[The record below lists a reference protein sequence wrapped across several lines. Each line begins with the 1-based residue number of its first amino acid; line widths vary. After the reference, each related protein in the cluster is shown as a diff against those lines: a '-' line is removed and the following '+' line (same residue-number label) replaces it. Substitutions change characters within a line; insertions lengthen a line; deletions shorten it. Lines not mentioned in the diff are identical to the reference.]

1 MGTALN
7 TLAEGLLVLDQNE
20 RIVLANRAFGET
32 IGMPI
37 DALTGRSI
45 SQLPLVCSTEQATLV
60 PWKEAIS
67 TGVPVMGQM
76 FNLTRDEKEDVTFS
90 VSASPIVDDHGKG
103 RGVLTSFEN
112 VTQLERRKRDLAV
125 LVEQL
130 RISSDTLNR
139 QNRELEQLATHDTLT
154 GLLIRRP
161 FFERLDAEWKS
172 AAHCGH
178 PLSAVMID
186 VDFFKSV
193 NDTWGHAAG
202 DDVLRHVAA
211 CLTDTARATDVVC
224 RYGGEEFAMLMPHT
238 ELADAALVA
247 ERVRLAI
254 AALELGD
261 FSVTASLGV
270 SSLSDWPKD
279 PQDLL
284 AQADQCLYAA
294 KRAGRNQVVC
304 WGDIPEIVADDE
316 STADRSKQCED
327 LYQTSIPYHA
337 VAALISVLAYRDQMT
352 ADHSRRVA
360 DSRVAAAEGLL
371 SFSDCYL
378 LEIAALLHDIG
389 KIGVP
394 DKVLLKPGPLTPSEW
409 QVMRCNGTIGVEI
422 VRASFASPKLNEV
435 LRTYQAHYG
444 NPDARP
450 RTPDGRP
457 HPTGARILAIA
468 DAYDSMVTDHVYRKG
483 RTADA
488 AFAELRRCAG
498 TQFDPE
504 LVERFIS
511 VESHNKSKT
520 DTPNAGVSRE
530 TALAIGLQIER
541 LLAAMDCARPCCL
554 GGALRTCPINRGEVW
569 CQGDRRNGLQRVFDP
584 RNGW

>member
-1 MGTALN
+1 M
-7 TLAEGLLVLDQNE
+7 
-20 RIVLANRAFGET
+20 
-32 IGMPI
+32 
-37 DALTGRSI
+37 
-45 SQLPLVCSTEQATLV
+45 
-60 PWKEAIS
+60 
-67 TGVPVMGQM
+67 
-76 FNLTRDEKEDVTFS
+76 
-90 VSASPIVDDHGKG
+90 
-103 RGVLTSFEN
+103 LTSFEN

-270 SSLSDWPKD
+270 SSLSEPKD

-304 WGDIPEIVADDE
+304 WAIYRRSLPTTNRPPIEASNAKIVPDVYSVSRRRCVE
-316 STADRSKQCED
+316 
-327 LYQTSIPYHA
+327 
-337 VAALISVLAYRDQMT
+337 SVLAYRDQMT

-360 DSRVAAAEGLL
+360 DSCVAAAEGLL

-444 NPDARP
+444 NPDAA

-457 HPTGARILAIA
+457 HPTGHVFSQSPTPMTRWSPTTSIAR
-468 DAYDSMVTDHVYRKG
+468 
-483 RTADA
+483 A
-488 AFAELRRCAG
+488 ALPTQLLR
-498 TQFDPE
+498 
-504 LVERFIS
+504 
-511 VESHNKSKT
+511 N
-520 DTPNAGVSRE
+520 
-530 TALAIGLQIER
+530 
-541 LLAAMDCARPCCL
+541 
-554 GGALRTCPINRGEVW
+554 
-569 CQGDRRNGLQRVFDP
+569 
-584 RNGW
+584 